1 MYVSLTGCYTR
12 DLYLLKALEPLAK
25 QGLFLWTDQPDR
37 LPYPPDWLFALSQN
51 DPVSFPQNDNDYDE
65 KYQAYSQQGKRSG

>member
-12 DLYLLKALEPLAK
+12 DLYLLRALEPLAE

-37 LPYPPDWLFALSQN
+37 LPYLPDWLFTFTLSQN
-51 DPVSFPQNDNDYDE
+51 DSDYDK
-65 KYQAYSQQGKRSG
+65 KYQAANH

>member
-37 LPYPPDWLFALSQN
+37 LPYIPDWLYSGLPFS
-51 DPVSFPQNDNDYDE
+51 QNDNDYDE
-65 KYQAYSQQGKRSG
+65 KYQAYGQQGKRSG